1 MVMPK
6 KRPRM
11 TIGPQHH
18 QSQKLLKMTM
28 AGTTRQQ
35 QPPATII
42 QVIFF
47 IASFSVV
54 LRHYREIRNK
64 KNKMK
69 KYFGDFPTARKNDG
83 WNTKKN
89 DDSWGN
95 DWADTSND
103 WGSTSHGNNRAN
115 NNKRYGERSFN
126 NEPPKKKPFS
136 GIAF

>member
-1 MVMPK
+1 
-6 KRPRM
+6 
-11 TIGPQHH
+11 
-18 QSQKLLKMTM
+18 
-28 AGTTRQQ
+28 
-35 QPPATII
+35 
-42 QVIFF
+42 
-47 IASFSVV
+47 
-54 LRHYREIRNK
+54 
-64 KNKMK
+64 MK